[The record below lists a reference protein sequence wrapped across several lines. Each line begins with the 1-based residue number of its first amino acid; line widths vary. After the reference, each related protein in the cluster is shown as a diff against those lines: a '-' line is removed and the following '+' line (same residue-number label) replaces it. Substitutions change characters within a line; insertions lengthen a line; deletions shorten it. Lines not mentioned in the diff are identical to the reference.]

1 MEGTIVNRVAGSA
14 LEVFDLEDYY
24 PKGNRMQ
31 VDMAQWLFDGFLLR
45 EKDFREQLKNH
56 DWSQYQD
63 AYVAV
68 NCSTDAIVPAWAS
81 ILVTVHLAP
90 FAKKI
95 VDGNLEDIDTALYH
109 EILPTLDYQAYAD
122 KPVIIKG
129 CSKKPVPMSAY
140 LLAAQYLQPVA
151 KSIMYGEACS
161 AVPLYKK
168 GKSAN

>member
-1 MEGTIVNRVAGSA
+1 MDEIINKVANSA

-24 PKGNRMQ
+24 PKGIRTQ
-31 VDMAQWLFDGFLLR
+31 IDLSQWLYDGFLLK
-45 EKDFREQLKNH
+45 EKDFREALKNH

-63 AYVAV
+63 HLVAIH
-68 NCSTDAIVPAWAS
+68 CATDAILPAWAS

-95 VDGNLEDIDTALYH
+95 ILGKVSEIDIIVYH
-109 EILPTLDYQAYAD
+109 ELLSNLDYSIYQD
-122 KPVIIKG
+122 KPVILKG
-129 CSKKPVPMSAY
+129 CSKKPVPESAY
-140 LLAAQYLQPVA
+140 IFAVQQLQKVA

-168 GKSAN
+168 AK